1 MSDHKNHKEKLMS
14 KYDAALELTKTLEDL
29 EDLIRPISTEAA
41 EVIRRKRAGLA
52 RHYKELLNVDVVDN
66 QED

>member
-29 EDLIRPISTEAA
+29 EDLISTEAA